1 MHLRELFKKYKAKI
15 SFAVFLVII
24 ENVAWIIE
32 PYLIGLVIDILIDK
46 AYVDPHVNT
55 FWPIFGWVGLYV
67 VNSAAGT
74 YRRVYDTK
82 LFTSIFTKIATY
94 VSQDSLEKNLTVSQT
109 AARAELSYQYIAFL
123 QYRMPEIIDQL
134 VAIFGA
140 VIAMYLFDWR
150 ISLVCAF
157 IIVPLYIINK
167 SYINKV
173 SKHQKNYHDMYEDVV
188 DIISKKDPKHV
199 EEYYAEL
206 AKPQVKISNWG
217 ALNFSLMRFVLLLIF
232 GTVIFISIEL
242 DEWSAG
248 ELFSIVA
255 YLWTFVTASET
266 IPELLESWT
275 SLQDISRRLKKE

>member
-32 PYLIGLVIDILIDK
+32 PFLIGLVIDILIDK
-46 AYVDPHVNT
+46 EYVDPTVNT
-55 FWPIFGWVGLYV
+55 FWPIFCWVGLYV
-67 VNSAAGT
+67 LNSAAGT

-109 AARAELSYQYIAFL
+109 AARAELSYQYVAFL

-140 VIAMYLFDWR
+140 IIAMYLFDWR
-150 ISLVCAF
+150 ISVTCAV
-157 IIVPLYIINK
+157 IIFPLYFINRFYVK
-167 SYINKV
+167 KV
-173 SKHQKNYHDMYEDVV
+173 SVYQKEYHDKYEDVV
-188 DIISKKDPKHV
+188 DVISKKDPKHI
-199 EEYYAEL
+199 EKYYEEL
-206 AKPQVKISNWG
+206 AKPQIKISNWG
-217 ALNFSLMRFVLLLIF
+217 ALNFSLMRVVLLFIF
-232 GTVIFISIEL
+232 MSVIYISIDL
-242 DEWSAG
+242 DEFSAG

-266 IPELLESWT
+266 LPELLESWT
-275 SLQDISRRLKKE
+275 SLQDISKRLKKD

>member
-1 MHLRELFKKYKAKI
+1 
-15 SFAVFLVII
+15 
-24 ENVAWIIE
+24 
-32 PYLIGLVIDILIDK
+32 
-46 AYVDPHVNT
+46 
-55 FWPIFGWVGLYV
+55 
-67 VNSAAGT
+67 
-74 YRRVYDTK
+74 
-82 LFTSIFTKIATY
+82 
-94 VSQDSLEKNLTVSQT
+94 
-109 AARAELSYQYIAFL
+109 
-123 QYRMPEIIDQL
+123 
-134 VAIFGA
+134 
-140 VIAMYLFDWR
+140 
-150 ISLVCAF
+150 
-157 IIVPLYIINK
+157 
-167 SYINKV
+167 
-173 SKHQKNYHDMYEDVV
+173 MYEDVV

>member
-1 MHLRELFKKYKAKI
+1 MHLRELFKRYRTKI
-15 SFAVFLVII
+15 SFAVILVVI
-24 ENVAWIIE
+24 ENLAWIIE
-32 PYLIGLVIDILIDK
+32 PYLLGLVIDDLIDK
-46 AYVDPHVNT
+46 AYIDPTLNT
-55 FWPIFGWVGLYV
+55 FWPIFAWVGLFV
-67 VNSAAGT
+67 LNSSVGA

-82 LFTSIFTKIATY
+82 LFTHIFTKIATY

-123 QYRMPEIIDQL
+123 QYRMPEIIDHM

-150 ISLVCAF
+150 ISVTCAV
-157 IIVPLYIINK
+157 IIVPLYFINK
-167 SYINKV
+167 FYVNKV
-173 SKHQKNYHDMYEDVV
+173 SKHQKEYHDKYEDVV
-188 DIISKKDPKHV
+188 DIISKKDPKEV
-199 EEYYAEL
+199 EKYYDDL

-217 ALNFSLMRFVLLLIF
+217 ALNFGLMRFVLLF
-232 GTVIFISIEL
+232 IFIAVIYISIDL
-242 DEWSAG
+242 DEFSAG

-266 IPELLESWT
+266 LPELLESWT